1 MYVHAL
7 LPRPRSP
14 TWLCAGVLLDW
25 DTQGTVLG
33 PAINLAVEDATL
45 RWFPEAEGE
54 HLNWL
59 WHDE

>member
-7 LPRPRSP
+7 LPRP

-25 DTQGTVLG
+25 DAQSAALG

-45 RWFPEAEGE
+45 
-54 HLNWL
+54 LL
-59 WHDE
+59 